1 LLLIFRRQKVVVVG
15 GNISAADIVTDLH
28 AIVKGPLYTAQRGLN
43 EKLISAWNL
52 PGVVRK
58 PQLKRVFAS
67 PTNGKV
73 SVEFSDGEVVAD
85 VDKIIFA
92 TGFRVA
98 YPFIQPNNPVTLTN
112 RLDGVYEHIVKIGD
126 PSLAF
131 VGQVLLPLHNT
142 GNL

>member
-1 LLLIFRRQKVVVVG
+1 LLLIFRQKVVVVG

-43 EKLISAWNL
+43 EKLIPAWNL

-58 PQLKRVFAS
+58 PQLRRVFAS

-73 SVEFSDGEVVAD
+73 GVEFSDGEVVAD
-85 VDKIIFA
+85 VDNIIFA

-131 VGQVLLPLHNT
+131 VGQVLLLLHNT